1 MGQLHGGEWFI
12 AFLALRLGDMMHPDP
27 SDLGFLEDGLEFVAK
42 EDTDLA
48 LVAEITA
55 EVAEEWIGHD
65 DIELGF
71 VDEPAGVGEEL
82 VTGTNGFGAEVEVLL
97 KDSDVADAHVE
108 SFDHPAERLGEIALV
123 VLGLNDPDLEWL
135 HRLYPEEV
143 EAEAPADDDLH
154 HEAGLPD
161 TGTTADDHGGAAG
174 EPAFADQVVGI
185 VVGIKVDEVFDR
197 DHRGLVVIGLAG
209 GEVVLP

>member
-1 MGQLHGGEWFI
+1 MV
-12 AFLALRLGDMMHPDP
+12 HPDP
-27 SDLGFLEDGLEFVAK
+27 SDLGLVQDGLEFVTQEHA
-42 EDTDLA
+42 DLA
-48 LVAEITA
+48 LVRKVTA
-55 EVAEEWIGHD
+55 EVGEQRIGHD

-82 VTGTNGFGAEVEVLL
+82 VAGADGFGAEVEVLL
-97 KDSDVADAHVE
+97 EDSDVADAHVE
-108 SFDHPAERLGEIALV
+108 SFDHPAERLGQVSLV
-123 VLGLNDPDLEWL
+123 VLGLDDSDLEWL
-135 HRLYPEEV
+135 HRLDPEEV

-174 EPAFADQVVGI
+174 EPTFADEIVGI

-197 DHRGLVVIGLAG
+197 DHRGLIVIGLAG

>member
-1 MGQLHGGEWFI
+1 
-12 AFLALRLGDMMHPDP
+12 MHPDP
-27 SDLGFLEDGLEFVAK
+27 SDLGLVEDGLEFVAK
-42 EDTDLA
+42 EHADLA
-48 LVAEITA
+48 LVAEIAA

-82 VTGTNGFGAEVEVLL
+82 VAGTDGFGAEVEVFLE
-97 KDSDVADAHVE
+97 DSDLADAHVE
-108 SFDHPAERLGEIALV
+108 SFNDPAEGFGEVTLV
-123 VLGLNDPDLEWL
+123 VLGLDDSDLQSL
-135 HRLYPEEV
+135 HRLDPEEF

-161 TGTTADDHGGAAG
+161 TGSTADDHGGAAG

-185 VVGIKVDEVFDR
+185 VVWIEVDEVFDR
-197 DHRGLVVIGLAG
+197 DHRGLVVIGLPG
-209 GEVVLP
+209 GEVVFP

>member
-1 MGQLHGGEWFI
+1 
-12 AFLALRLGDMMHPDP
+12 
-27 SDLGFLEDGLEFVAK
+27 
-42 EDTDLA
+42 

-55 EVAEEWIGHD
+55 EVAEERIGHD
-65 DIELGF
+65 DVELGF

-82 VTGTNGFGAEVEVLL
+82 IACADGLGAEVEVLL

-108 SFDHPAERLGEIALV
+108 SFDHPAERLGEVALV
-123 VLGLNDPDLEWL
+123 VLGLDDPDLEWL
-135 HRLYPEEV
+135 HRLDPEEV

-161 TGTTADDHGGAAG
+161 TGTTADDHGGSAG
-174 EPAFADQVVGI
+174 DPSIADQVIRI
-185 VVGIKVDEVFDR
+185 VVRIEVHEVFDG
-197 DHRGLVVIGLAG
+197 DHRGFVVIGLAG